1 MLRPQRNASRDLL
14 PLDGLWEFRADLDGN
29 GEASGWA
36 RGFTAEADV
45 AVPGSIN
52 EQLAERGYR
61 DFAGPA
67 WLSRRFEVPVHFA
80 GKRLRL
86 RLNSADLRA
95 SVWLDGAHLGDHEA
109 SFLPAEFELGQRL
122 RAGAE
127 ALLVVRLDG
136 RLDPA
141 HPLPGIDAQ
150 TYQDERRPRDEINP
164 PVRYDFF
171 PFIGLHRLPQ
181 LVAEPEYGFETL
193 HADTDFDPATGAG
206 HARVVVTHRGEP
218 DSERPH
224 YQTRLRL
231 RDAQGVVRS
240 EGTHALEA
248 GQSVIDLHLA
258 DAQSWS
264 PQSPALYRLE
274 AELQRDGE
282 IADRYTLQIGFRRF
296 AVNGLRVELNGA
308 PVELRGFGMHEDF
321 PVVGKGQLLPLTVKD
336 FELLRWIGANSFR
349 TSHYAYAEETLDMA
363 DRRGVLVIGEIASV
377 NLDFRR
383 VDATTLPRHCAMVE
397 AQIARDRSHPCV
409 IAWSLTNEP
418 GYLAEAEYKPMAG
431 AYFEKLF
438 AHARGLDPTRPLTG
452 ANVGGRHGLH
462 DPLYDHC
469 DFLALNRY
477 VGWYEA
483 PAQLDRAVA
492 VLGEELD
499 ALAAHYRKPML
510 ITEFGADAVAGM
522 HATGDQLFTEEFQA
536 RFIAAYWRLI
546 ERHPAVFGGHVWNFA
561 DFRTAQH
568 HRRVVFNHKGVFTR
582 TRDPKMA
589 AWTLRRLWQGESV
602 EGEYA
607 P

>member
-1 MLRPQRNASRDLL
+1 MLRPQRNACRDFL
-14 PLDGLWEFRADLDGN
+14 PLDGLWNFRAELDGSD
-29 GEASGWA
+29 ASSGWA
-36 RGFTAEADV
+36 RGFSAEADV
-45 AVPGSIN
+45 AVPGSLN

-67 WLSRRFEVPVHFA
+67 WLSKRFEVPAHFA

-95 SVWLDGAHLGDHEA
+95 SVWLDGEHLGDHEA
-109 SFLPAEFELGQRL
+109 PFLPAEFELGERL
-122 RAGAE
+122 RAGEE

-150 TYQDERRPRDEINP
+150 AYQDERRPRDEIHP

-181 LVAEPEYGFETL
+181 LVAEPQGGFETL
-193 HADTDFDPATGAG
+193 RADTDFDVATGAG
-206 HARVVVTHRGEP
+206 HARVAITHRGGQNGDP
-218 DSERPH
+218 SR

-231 RDAQGVVRS
+231 RDA
-240 EGTHALEA
+240 EGALVAESTHPLEA
-248 GQSVIDLHLA
+248 GETAIDLRLP
-258 DAQSWS
+258 DARPWS

-282 IADRYTLQIGFRRF
+282 IVDRYTLQIGFRRF
-296 AVNGLRVELNGA
+296 AVNGLQMELNGA

-336 FELLRWIGANSFR
+336 FELLRWIGANSLR

-363 DRRGVLVIGEIASV
+363 DRRGVLVISEIASV

-383 VDATTLPRHCAMVE
+383 VDASTLPRHCAMID
-397 AQIARDRSHPCV
+397 AQIARDRSHACV
-409 IAWSLTNEP
+409 VAWSLTNEP
-418 GYLAEAEYKPMAG
+418 GYLAEAEYKAQAG
-431 AYFEKLF
+431 AYFEGLF
-438 AHARGLDPTRPLTG
+438 AHARQLDPSRPLTA

-462 DPLYDHC
+462 DPLYGHC

-483 PAQLDRAVA
+483 PAQLDRAVTM
-492 VLGEELD
+492 LRDELD
-499 ALAAHYRKPML
+499 ALAARYGKPIL
-510 ITEFGADAVAGM
+510 ISEFGADAIAGM
-522 HATGDQLFTEEFQA
+522 HASTDQLFTEEYQA

-589 AWTLRRLWQGESV
+589 AWTLRRLWRGESV
-602 EGEYA
+602 EGDYA

>member
-1 MLRPQRNASRDLL
+1 MLRPQRNACRDLL
-14 PLDGLWEFRADLDGN
+14 PLDGVWDFRADHDGN
-29 GEASGWA
+29 GASSGWA
-36 RGFTAEADV
+36 GGFSAEAEV

-67 WLSRRFEVPVHFA
+67 WLSKRFEVPAHFV

-95 SVWLDGAHLGDHEA
+95 SVWLNGQPLGDHDA
-109 SFLPAEFELGQRL
+109 SFLPAEFELHDAL
-122 RAGAE
+122 RAGDE

-150 TYQDERRPRDEINP
+150 TYQDERRPRDEIYP

-181 LVAEPEYGFETL
+181 LVAEPEDGFETL
-193 HADTDFDPATGAG
+193 HADTDFDAATGAG
-206 HARVVVTHRGEP
+206 HARLLIAHRGAHDTSRSP
-218 DSERPH
+218 CRV
-224 YQTRLRL
+224 QLRL
-231 RDAQGVVRS
+231 RDAQGTVVS
-240 EGTHALEA
+240 ESTHALDA
-248 GQSVIDLHLA
+248 YQTAIDLPIA
-258 DAQSWS
+258 AARPWS
-264 PQSPALYRLE
+264 PESPALYRLD
-274 AELQRDGE
+274 AELRRDDDV
-282 IADRYTLQIGFRRF
+282 IDRYTLQIGFRRF
-296 AVNGLRVELNGA
+296 AVNGTHVELNGA
-308 PVELRGFGMHEDF
+308 PITLRGFGMHEDF

-363 DRRGVLVIGEIASV
+363 DRRGVLVISEIASV

-383 VDATTLPRHCAMVE
+383 VDATTLPRHCAMID

-418 GYLAEAEYKPMAG
+418 GYLAEAEYKPRA
-431 AYFEKLF
+431 AEYFEQLF
-438 AHARGLDPTRPLTG
+438 AHARSRDASRPLTG

-462 DPLYDHC
+462 DPLYEYC

-483 PAQLDRAVA
+483 PAQLDRAVTM
-492 VLGEELD
+492 LRGELD
-499 ALAAHYRKPML
+499 ALAAHYRKPIL
-510 ITEFGADAVAGM
+510 LTEFGADAVAGM
-522 HATGDQLFTEEFQA
+522 HATNDQLFTEEFQA
-536 RFIAAYWRLI
+536 RFIAAYWRVI
-546 ERHPAVFGGHVWNFA
+546 EQHPAVVGGHVWNFA

-568 HRRVVFNHKGVFTR
+568 HRRAVLNHKGVFTR

-589 AWTLRRLWQGESV
+589 AWTLRRLWGQGDDI
-602 EGEYA
+602 GC
-607 P
+607 